1 MNGVFLVAAGG
12 AIGAALRH
20 GLGLAAVRFAPA
32 GWPWGTFS
40 ANLAGSLLM
49 GLLVGWLALKSDLTG
64 SGLRL
69 FFATGVLG
77 GFTTFSAFSLEVSKM
92 IETGDLQKAALYA
105 AGSVSLGVGALFLGL
120 WLARRVFA

>member
-20 GLGLAAVRFAPA
+20 GLGLAAVRVAPA

-77 GFTTFSAFSLEVSKM
+77 GFTTFSA
-92 IETGDLQKAALYA
+92 
-105 AGSVSLGVGALFLGL
+105 
-120 WLARRVFA
+120 